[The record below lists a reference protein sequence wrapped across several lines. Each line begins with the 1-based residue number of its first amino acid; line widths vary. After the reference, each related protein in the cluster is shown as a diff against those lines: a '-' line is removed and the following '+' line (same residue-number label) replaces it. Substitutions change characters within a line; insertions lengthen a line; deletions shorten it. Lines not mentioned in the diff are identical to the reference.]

1 MNPHHAGISLSGL
14 SSSLKEQFLERSTYE
29 KNHRCFF
36 AVCLICATSGTLSA
50 QDTKIVFLDS
60 QKILMESLA
69 GKDAYKQLNTLK
81 DQKASELEKKQNKLK
96 TMADQLQAKSATMT
110 ATAREDLEGKYDK
123 ELKDYNRSVKD
134 AQDDLRRKEMEFLKP
149 FSKDLDEIIKAY
161 SEKNNIDMV
170 LDKQNPALVYANP
183 KIDIT
188 SQIITAFDK
197 HNQDKKGKDKAK
209 KE

>member
-1 MNPHHAGISLSGL
+1 MGFHGRGILL
-14 SSSLKEQFLERSTYE
+14 VLKNIFLERSTYE
-29 KNHRCFF
+29 KNLIGACC
-36 AVCLICATSGTLSA
+36 AVCLICATSGTLRA
-50 QDTKIVFLDS
+50 QDTKIVYIDS
-60 QKILMESLA
+60 QKILNESLA
-69 GKDAYKQLNTLK
+69 GKEAYKQLSTLK
-81 DQKASELEKKQNKLK
+81 DQKASEIEKKQNKLK

-110 ATAREDLEGKYDK
+110 VTAREDLEAKYDK

-161 SEKNNIDMV
+161 SEKNNIDLV
-170 LDKQNPALVYANP
+170 LDKQNPAVVYANP

-188 SQIITAFDK
+188 NQIITAFDK
-197 HNQDKKGKDKAK
+197 HNQEKKVKDKDKAK